1 MSSSSSSPSGGAG
14 FVAFG
19 RPFLLREVFADPIDI
34 GEDGPVRARIGR
46 PQVNDVTEQ
55 NLAGQELVTP
65 DDDGLNGERAF
76 AQARDHRLAAGL
88 DALGD
93 RDFALAGQKLDR
105 AHLAQVH
112 AHRIVGAVG
121 RLLGG
126 SLAHRDRMAL
136 GGLDEVIAVGFLPSA
151 SACCPSSPSS
161 DSTTLI
167 PIAESWPSTSSI
179 CSEEKSLEG
188 KPLFNSPCVT

>member
-1 MSSSSSSPSGGAG
+1 MMSRRKPP
-14 FVAFG
+14 AF
-19 RPFLLREVFADPIDI
+19 D
-34 GEDGPVRARIGR
+34 
-46 PQVNDVTEQ
+46 
-55 NLAGQELVTP
+55 ELVTP
-65 DDDGLNGERAF
+65 DDDGLEGQRAF

-112 AHRIVGAVG
+112 AHRVVRAVG

-136 GGLDEVIAVGFLPSA
+136 GGLDEVTAVGFLLLGL
-151 SACCPSSPSS
+151 C
-161 DSTTLI
+161 L
-167 PIAESWPSTSSI
+167 
-179 CSEEKSLEG
+179 L
-188 KPLFNSPCVT
+188 PLVQPLRTRRR

>member
-1 MSSSSSSPSGGAG
+1 MSSSSSSSSGGAG

-19 RPFLLREVFADPIDI
+19 RSFLLRKVFADPIDI

-76 AQARDHRLAAGL
+76 AQACDHRLAAGL

-126 SLAHRDRMAL
+126 SLAHRDRVAL
-136 GGLDEVIAVGFLPSA
+136 GGLDEVTAVGFLLLGL
-151 SACCPSSPSS
+151 C
-161 DSTTLI
+161 L
-167 PIAESWPSTSSI
+167 
-179 CSEEKSLEG
+179 L
-188 KPLFNSPCVT
+188 PLVQLFGLDDADAHCGELAKHVLDLLGREVPGGQTFV